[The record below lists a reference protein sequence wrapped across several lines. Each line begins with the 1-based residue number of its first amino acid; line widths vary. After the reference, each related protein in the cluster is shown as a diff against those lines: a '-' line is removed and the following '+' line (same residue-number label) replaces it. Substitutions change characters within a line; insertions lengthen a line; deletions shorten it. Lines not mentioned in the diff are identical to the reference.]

1 MTTDLLEPLRAVPFD
16 PVDSLPPPEI
26 ITRLL
31 GESRRRSELLKSL
44 LRIAKRKAHLQAR
57 SSATPPQQEAAR

>member
-1 MTTDLLEPLRAVPFD
+1 MTADLLEPMRAVPFD

-31 GESRRRSELLKSL
+31 GESRRRSEVLKSL
-44 LRIAKRKAHLQAR
+44 LRIAKRKAHLQTR
-57 SSATPPQQEAAR
+57 SSAALPQQEVAR